1 MRRTTILG
9 LVLLAFCIAC
19 RLFAPVG
26 EFYANSLYPHISAGL
41 SFASSVLP
49 FSLEEIVVIVFA
61 AAFIFVLARS
71 VRQKE
76 GFLRWLQRTAVL
88 AMWLFV
94 WFYMGWGNN
103 YYRTGLYQRCG
114 IQMVSYE
121 HEAFTSFLEDY
132 TVGLNRAAAAVGE
145 YDRGVLEEEI
155 KAFYSERAT
164 SFGYT
169 ELHRWQHVKKP
180 LLNFL
185 FSAVTVRGFMGPFFC
200 EAQVNRSVPEIE
212 YPYTLAHEMGH
223 LSGVTSEAEAN
234 YWAFVFC
241 RESGNDAVR
250 YSGYLS
256 VLPYVLLN
264 ARNLLPEDEF
274 NAWADTV
281 CEKAK
286 NDFNASRQ
294 YWKGK
299 KIPWIES
306 IQRKIYGVFLR
317 SNGISEGLKDYSG
330 VVEMIITMDTAS

>member
-1 MRRTTILG
+1 MRKTSILG
-9 LVLLAFCIAC
+9 LLLLVFCIAC
-19 RLFAPVG
+19 RLFTSVAD
-26 EFYANSLYPHISAGL
+26 FYALNLYPLISRVL
-41 SFASSVLP
+41 SFIGSFLP
-49 FSLEEIVVIVFA
+49 FSLVEIVVICFA
-61 AAFIFVLARS
+61 AAFVWIL
-71 VRQKE
+71 VRALRKKE
-76 GFLRWLQRTAVL
+76 GFWRWLGKASMLIV
-88 AMWLFV
+88 WLYV

-103 YYRTGLYQRCG
+103 YYRTGLYQRSG

-121 HEAFTSFLEDY
+121 HEAFTRFLEDY

-155 KAFYSERAT
+155 KAFYSERAA
-164 SFGYT
+164 SFGYSK
-169 ELHRWQHVKKP
+169 LHRWQHVKKP

-264 ARNLLPEDEF
+264 ARNLLPEEEF
-274 NAWADTV
+274 DAWADGV
-281 CEKAK
+281 CQKARD
-286 NDFNASRQ
+286 DFNASREF
-294 YWKGK
+294 WRGK
-299 KIPWIES
+299 KVVWIES
-306 IQRKIYGVFLR
+306 IQRWFYNIYLK
-317 SNGISEGLKDYSG
+317 SNGIPEGMKDYSG
-330 VVEMIITMDTAS
+330 VVEMIITMDAAS

>member
-1 MRRTTILG
+1 
-9 LVLLAFCIAC
+9 
-19 RLFAPVG
+19 
-26 EFYANSLYPHISAGL
+26 
-41 SFASSVLP
+41 
-49 FSLEEIVVIVFA
+49 
-61 AAFIFVLARS
+61 
-71 VRQKE
+71 
-76 GFLRWLQRTAVL
+76 
-88 AMWLFV
+88 
-94 WFYMGWGNN
+94 MGWGNN
-103 YYRTGLYQRCG
+103 YFRTGLYQRCG

-132 TVGLNRAAAAVGE
+132 TVGLNSAAAAVGE

-223 LSGVTSEAEAN
+223 LAGVTSEAEAN

-256 VLPYVLLN
+256 ILPYVLLN
-264 ARNLLPEDEF
+264 ARNLLPEEEF
-274 NAWADTV
+274 DAWADGV
-281 CEKAK
+281 CQKARD
-286 NDFNASRQ
+286 DFNASRE

>member
-19 RLFAPVG
+19 RLFTSVAD
-26 EFYANSLYPHISAGL
+26 FYALNLYPLISRVL
-41 SFASSVLP
+41 SFIGSFLP
-49 FSLEEIVVIVFA
+49 FSLVEIVVICFA
-61 AAFIFVLARS
+61 AAFVWIL
-71 VRQKE
+71 VRAIRKKE
-76 GFLRWLQRTAVL
+76 SFWLWLGKA
-88 AMWLFV
+88 AMLIVWLYV

-103 YYRTGLYQRCG
+103 YYRTGLYQRSG

-212 YPYTLAHEMGH
+212 YPYTLAHELGH
-223 LSGVTSEAEAN
+223 LAGVTSEAEAN
-234 YWAFVFC
+234 YWAYVFC
-241 RESGNDAVR
+241 RDSGNDAVR
-250 YSGYLS
+250 YSGFLS

>member
-1 MRRTTILG
+1 M
-9 LVLLAFCIAC
+9 LAFCIAC
-19 RLFAPVG
+19 RLFEPVA

-41 SFASSVLP
+41 SFAASVLT

-61 AAFIFVLARS
+61 AAFIFVLARA

-76 GFLRWLQRTAVL
+76 GFLRWLQRTALL

-121 HEAFTSFLEDY
+121 HEAFRHFLVDY
-132 TVGLNRAAAAVGE
+132 TDALNRAAGTSGT
-145 YDRGVLEEEI
+145 YDREELESEI
-155 KAFYSERAT
+155 KTFYSERVS

-169 ELHRWQHVKKP
+169 RLRPWQHPKKP
-180 LLNFL
+180 ILNSL
-185 FSAVTVRGFMGPFFC
+185 YSAVTVRGFMGPFLC
-200 EAQVNRSVPEIE
+200 ETQLNLSVPENE

-223 LSGVTSEAEAN
+223 LAGVTSEAEAN

-264 ARNLLPEDEF
+264 ARNLLPEEEF
-274 NAWADTV
+274 DAWADGV
-281 CEKAK
+281 CQKARD
-286 NDFNASRQ
+286 DFNASRE
-294 YWKGK
+294 YWRGK
-299 KIPWIES
+299 KVVWIES
-306 IQRKIYGVFLR
+306 VQRWFYNIYLK
-317 SNGISEGLKDYSG
+317 SNGIPEGMKDYSG
-330 VVEMIITMDTAS
+330 VVEMIITMDAAS